1 MAYNLFEE
9 LEKITKNHLVDFFE
23 ESSDKVDEVSFSAEA
38 ISPDNISI
46 SSNVPDSDTFT
57 DFISVIDKT
66 MMNSFVDLFK
76 KGKNVEGSLIS
87 LSFNYKDA
95 NVSMDLTAK
104 KSSKDITRS
113 YNKEVDWYSISM
125 ASLTINSVDK
135 AFNDDKTYLQRIQ
148 EKIKTKKIKND
159 SPEYFVNLLTT
170 IRVLLEKN
178 EDRKKISKEKLDDTK

>member
-148 EKIKTKKIKND
+148 EKIKTKKIRND